1 MRNTKPEELD
11 VVLGAALFAASESA
25 QSRPSVDAWQR
36 RTEIIENFLSD
47 GGSVEDIAF
56 PTTGRDDGRI
66 EFRLSDEFMEYLV
79 TNYYTQAL
87 IEFYEEAQ

>member
-25 QSRPSVDAWQR
+25 ESRPSVESWQR
-36 RTEIIENFLSD
+36 RTKIIEDFLSD

-56 PTTGRDDGRI
+56 PQRAGTTG
-66 EFRLSDEFMEYLV
+66 ELSFACPTSFWSTLSL
-79 TNYYTQAL
+79 TSTHRP
-87 IEFYEEAQ
+87 

>member
-25 QSRPSVDAWQR
+25 DSRPSVDSWMK
-36 RTEIIENFLSD
+36 RTEVIQSFLND

-56 PTTGRDDGRI
+56 PTTGREDGRI
-66 EFRLSDEFMEYLV
+66 EFRLSDEFMEYLIV
-79 TNYYTQAL
+79 NYYTQAL
-87 IEFYEEAQ
+87 TEFYEESQ